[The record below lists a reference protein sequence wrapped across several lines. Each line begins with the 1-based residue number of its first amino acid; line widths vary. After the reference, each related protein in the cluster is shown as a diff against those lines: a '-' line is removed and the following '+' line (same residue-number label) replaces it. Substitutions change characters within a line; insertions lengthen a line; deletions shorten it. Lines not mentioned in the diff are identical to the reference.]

1 MHTRTFF
8 AGLLT
13 AGALAAQ
20 AGDWQPVPGNL
31 MTRWAKEVSPDNAL
45 PDYPRPQM
53 ERKAWQNLNGLWDY
67 AITPLDAPKPQ
78 QWDGKILVPFCV
90 ESALSGVKKPLTDK
104 EQLWYRRAFTVP
116 SGWKSQRVLLHFGAV
131 DWDATVWVNGKEL
144 GSHRGGYDAFSFDI
158 TAALK
163 AGDNELVL
171 AVRDATGGYQPKGK
185 QHFPA
190 IKNPGGI
197 MYTPCSGIWQTVWLE
212 PVPAAYIESLKIV
225 PDVDRGVVTVTAKVA
240 GQLKDGQHLAVT
252 VREGGKEIAEVEGQP
267 GAALELKV
275 PNAKLW
281 TPENPFLYNLDV
293 EIEGKGGLLGE
304 KTFDEVAS
312 YFGMRKISMA
322 KDAKGFLRLLLNNQ
336 FVLQVGFLDQG
347 FWPDGIYTAPTDAA
361 LRFDIEM
368 TKKLG
373 MNMARKHVKV
383 EPERWYYW
391 CDKLGLL
398 VWQDMPAGG
407 FGKGAGKDKTT
418 GELRDG
424 EPVSPE
430 AEAQYRAECAAM
442 LAQCGNHPCIVMWVP
457 FNEGWGQFKT
467 KAICDWIKQLDPT
480 RLVDNASGWHD
491 IPAGD
496 VVDMHNYPG
505 PGCPKSDGQRAPVLG
520 EFGGLGLP
528 VPGHMW
534 VEKNWGYR
542 VMPSAGVLTRK
553 YCELLRKVYELK
565 DSDGL
570 NACVYTQTTD
580 CETECN
586 GLLTYDREL
595 KPDLAKIAA
604 ANQGRFPPAPKIE
617 TVVPTAQSATL
628 HWRYTLAKPAADWFQ
643 PGFDDAQWQ
652 TAPGG
657 FGTEGT
663 PGAVVRTKWNTADIW
678 TRLAFELPAGATD
691 NLSLLLHHD
700 EDAEIYLNGVLA
712 VKAKN
717 YATDYEPAEIAP
729 AALAA
734 LKPGGQNVIAIHCRQ
749 TKGGQYIDAG
759 LIRLVEAPAP

>member
-1 MHTRTFF
+1 MTYEKWFV
-8 AGLLT
+8 AMMLT
-13 AGALAAQ
+13 AGAFAVQAA
-20 AGDWQPVPGNL
+20 DWQPVPGNL
-31 MTRWAKEVSPDNAL
+31 MTRWAKDVSPDKAL
-45 PDYPRPQM
+45 PEYPRPQM

-67 AITPLDAPKPQ
+67 AITPLDALKPQ

-104 EQLWYRRAFTVP
+104 EHLWYRRTFAVP
-116 SGWKSQRVLLHFGAV
+116 SSWRDQCVLLHFGAV

-144 GSHRGGYDAFSFDI
+144 GHHRGGYDAFSFDI
-158 TAALK
+158 TDSLK
-163 AGDNELVL
+163 DGDNELVL
-171 AVRDATGGYQPKGK
+171 AVFDATGGYQPKGK

-190 IKNPGGI
+190 IQNPGGI

-212 PVPAAYIESLKIV
+212 PVPAAHISSLKIV
-225 PDVDRGVVTVTAKVA
+225 PDVDRGVVSVTAQVA
-240 GQLKDGQHLAVT
+240 GQFKDGQHLSVT
-252 VREGGKEIAEVEGQP
+252 VRDGSKEIAEVEGRP
-267 GAALELKV
+267 GEAIELKV

-281 TPENPFLYNLDV
+281 SPDNPFLYNLDV

-304 KTFDEVAS
+304 ETFDEVTS

-322 KDAKGFLRLLLNNQ
+322 KDDKGFLRILLNNK
-336 FVLQVGFLDQG
+336 FTLQVGFLDQG

-361 LRFDIEM
+361 LRFDIEI

-383 EPERWYYW
+383 EPDRWYYW

-407 FGKGAGKDKTT
+407 FGKGAGKDKKT
-418 GELRDG
+418 GELHDG
-424 EPVSPE
+424 SPVSPE
-430 AEAQYRAECAAM
+430 AEAQYRAECGAM
-442 LAQCGNHPCIVMWVP
+442 MAQRGNHPSIVIWVP

-467 KAICDWIKQLDPT
+467 KEICDWIKQLDPS

-496 VVDMHNYPG
+496 IVDMHNYPG
-505 PGCPKSDGQRAPVLG
+505 PGCPKSDGMRAPVLG

-528 VPGHMW
+528 VPGHTW
-534 VEKNWGYR
+534 VDKSWGYR
-542 VMPSAGVLTRK
+542 GMPSATALTRK
-553 YCELLRKVYELK
+553 YCELMRKVYELK

-595 KPDLAKIAA
+595 KMDFAKIAA
-604 ANQGRFPPAPKIE
+604 ANQGRFPPPPKIE
-617 TVVPTAQSATL
+617 TVVPASQQEAFT
-628 HWRYTLAKPAADWFQ
+628 WRYTEQKPADDWFK
-643 PGFDDAQWQ
+643 PEFDA
-652 TAPGG
+652 TAWKEGPAG
-657 FGTEGT
+657 FGNSPREGVMRT
-663 PGAVVRTKWNTADIW
+663 PWKSANLWIRRTI
-678 TRLAFELPAGATD
+678 ELPAGD
-691 NLSLLLHHD
+691 MSNLQLNVYHD

-712 VKAKN
+712 
-717 YATDYEPAEIAP
+717 ATLRGHNDAYELSDIAP
-729 AALAA
+729 AALAT
-734 LKPGGQNVIAIHCRQ
+734 LKPGKNTIAIHCRQ
-749 TKGGQYIDAG
+749 TRGGQFIDAG
-759 LIRLVEAPAP
+759 LVRIVEAPAP